1 MHSAALSSQY
11 GYGAPLP
18 ANSPYGDPSYGPMAK
33 KRRLDHGVALSA
45 SHSPVSSSGGE
56 TGLPNWQGLPQGHPT
71 PVQQHFSSTYSAH
84 VPSSIQPQPAYRGQ
98 WNLSQSPYPD
108 VSSYQQPYFY
118 QQTDPSTYNSPWP
131 PASHNVGAASYMP
144 ATSSIGY
151 HGSNSLIPQQT
162 PSLPFFTQPQSS
174 VEQQPQQTLTE
185 TYQPTADTAFPNYPD
200 LDPPQVSTMKYVI
213 PQMQRQAQRSM
224 SDFNFEDASMHL
236 KLQSLPILDNLATQ
250 IIQTIAKS
258 SFPEIQDLVRRTDA
272 EVSQAYATLK
282 SLFDQ
287 TRKVYSRE
295 TAFIDAV
302 GIQMFQPSQQEV
314 IRKANIATFVSS
326 LLGAHDVSL
335 FHLNDY
341 FLDTFVPL
349 GHRLLKWQGAIY
361 LDLKTQTYISALMNS
376 DTSAEV
382 LLDELFP
389 NDLDAQI
396 LTRHPDAPS
405 LSPSEQDFVDRSRSR
420 KSYLLAEP
428 VTEDSLADLP
438 KKYQWHDF
446 VREFAACISK
456 NVDGLLN
463 IPLRTHNIFGAGHHS
478 RRRADATHSVR
489 DALAGQQGVMAR
501 KAPQSDVFSGLSG
514 MPSLHQHQPSPAA
527 AAAAAAATGVGTE
540 KNPPPSGGTTVRQ
553 AWTDAEQEALL
564 SGLEKVDGPHWSQI
578 LALYGRGGSIS
589 EVLKDRNQVQLKDKA
604 RNLKLWY
611 LKTGKEVPAAL
622 RGVTGELRKRGGA
635 RARAALGLLDNEVD
649 GSTVDAAVEGI
660 KGEAGVDA
668 SLDTG
673 DDGQGGGQKKTKK
686 KAKR

>member
-1 MHSAALSSQY
+1 MHSAVLSSQY

-33 KRRLDHGVALSA
+33 KRRLDNGVALSA
-45 SHSPVSSSGGE
+45 SHSPVSSGGGE
-56 TGLPNWQGLPQGHPT
+56 TGLCSWQGLPQGHST
-71 PVQQHFSSTYSAH
+71 PVQHHFSSAYNAH

-131 PASHNVGAASYMP
+131 PTSHNIGVAAYMP
-144 ATSSIGY
+144 TTSSIGY
-151 HGSNSLIPQQT
+151 HGSSSLIPQQT
-162 PSLPFFTQPQSS
+162 PSLSFFTQPQSS

-185 TYQPTADTAFPNYPD
+185 TYQPTGDATFPNYPD
-200 LDPPQVSTMKYVI
+200 LDPPHVSTINYAI
-213 PQMQRQAQRSM
+213 PQAQRQAQRSM

-258 SFPEIQDLVRRTDA
+258 SFPEIQDMVRGTDA

-314 IRKANIATFVSS
+314 IRKANIATFISS

-335 FHLNDY
+335 FHLNEY

-478 RRRADATHSVR
+478 RRRADASHSVR
-489 DALAGQQGVMAR
+489 DALAGQQGIMAR
-501 KAPQSDVFSGLSG
+501 KAPQGDAFSGLSG
-514 MPSLHQHQPSPAA
+514 MPSLHHQHHPSPAA
-527 AAAAAAATGVGTE
+527 AAAGTAGGNE
-540 KNPPPSGGTTVRQ
+540 KNPPSGGTTARQ

-564 SGLEKVDGPHWSQI
+564 AGLEKVDGPHWSQI

-611 LKTGKEVPAAL
+611 LKTGKDVPVAL

-635 RARAALGLLDNEVD
+635 RARARAALGLLDSELES
-649 GSTVDAAVEGI
+649 STVDAGVEGDE
-660 KGEAGVDA
+660 GVGGVDG
-668 SLDTG
+668 SLGTVVG
-673 DDGQGGGQKKTKK
+673 DGGQGGQKKTKK
-686 KAKR
+686 KGKR

>member
-1 MHSAALSSQY
+1 
-11 GYGAPLP
+11 
-18 ANSPYGDPSYGPMAK
+18 MAK

-45 SHSPVSSSGGE
+45 SHSPVSSNGGE
-56 TGLPNWQGLPQGHPT
+56 TGLPNWQGLPQGHPA

-98 WNLSQSPYPD
+98 WNSSQSPYPD

-144 ATSSIGY
+144 PTSSIGY

-200 LDPPQVSTMKYVI
+200 LDPPQVSTMNYAM

-224 SDFNFEDASMHL
+224 SNFNFEDASMHL

-250 IIQTIAKS
+250 IIQTVAKS
-258 SFPEIQDLVRRTDA
+258 SFPEIQDLVRGTDA
-272 EVSQAYATLK
+272 EDSQAYATLK

-335 FHLNDY
+335 FHLNEY

-463 IPLRTHNIFGAGHHS
+463 VPLRTHNIFGAGHHS
-478 RRRADATHSVR
+478 RRRADPTHSVR
-489 DALAGQQGVMAR
+489 DSLAGQQGVMAR
-501 KAPQSDVFSGLSG
+501 KAPQSDVFAGFSG
-514 MPSLHQHQPSPAA
+514 MPSLYQQQPSPAA
-527 AAAAAAATGVGTE
+527 AAATAAAAAATGAGNE

-564 SGLEKVDGPHWSQI
+564 SGLQKVDGPHWSQI

-611 LKTGKEVPAAL
+611 LKTGKDVPVAL
-622 RGVTGELRKRGGA
+622 RAVTGELRKRGGA
-635 RARAALGLLDNEVD
+635 RARAALGLLDNELD
-649 GSTVDAAVEGI
+649 GSSVDAAAEGI
-660 KGEAGVDA
+660 KGEGGVDA

-673 DDGQGGGQKKTKK
+673 DDGQGGGQKTTKK

>member
-1 MHSAALSSQY
+1 
-11 GYGAPLP
+11 
-18 ANSPYGDPSYGPMAK
+18 MAK

-45 SHSPVSSSGGE
+45 SQSPVSSSGGD
-56 TGLPNWQGLPQGHPT
+56 TAFSNWQGLPQGRPT
-71 PVQQHFSSTYSAH
+71 PGQHHFSPAYPPHA
-84 VPSSIQPQPAYRGQ
+84 PSSIQPQPAYRGQ
-98 WNLSQSPYPD
+98 WNASQSPYPD

-131 PASHNVGAASYMP
+131 PTSHNISAASYMP
-144 ATSSIGY
+144 TTSSIGY
-151 HGSNSLIPQQT
+151 HGSSSLVSQQP
-162 PSLPFFTQPQSS
+162 PSLPFFTQPPSS
-174 VEQQPQQTLTE
+174 VEHQPQQSLAE
-185 TYQPTADTAFPNYPD
+185 SYEPTGEAAFPSYPD
-200 LDPPQVSTMKYVI
+200 LDPPQVSTYNYAN
-213 PQMQRQAQRSM
+213 PQMQRQAHRSM

-258 SFPEIQDLVRRTDA
+258 SFSEIQDMVRGTDA

-314 IRKANIATFVSS
+314 IRKANIATLVSS

-335 FHLNDY
+335 FHLNEY

-376 DTSAEV
+376 DTSAQV

-428 VTEDSLADLP
+428 VLDDSLADLP

-463 IPLRTHNIFGAGHHS
+463 IPLRTHNIFGAGHHG

-489 DALAGQQGVMAR
+489 DALAGQQGVMPR
-501 KAPQSDVFSGLSG
+501 KAPQSDAFSGMSG
-514 MPSLHQHQPSPAA
+514 MPPLHQHQPSPAA
-527 AAAAAAATGVGTE
+527 AAAGAAAAATAAGSE
-540 KNPPPSGGTTVRQ
+540 KTPASGGTTVRQ

-611 LKTGKEVPAAL
+611 LKTGKDVPVAL

-635 RARAALGLLDNEVD
+635 RARAALGLLDNEVEN
-649 GSTVDAAVEGI
+649 STLEAAEGDEE
-660 KGEAGVDA
+660 GGVDA
-668 SLDTG
+668 SLGTG
-673 DDGQGGGQKKTKK
+673 DGGPSSQKKTKK
-686 KAKR
+686 KARK